1 MISEDQQDQAAL
13 HALGLLDE
21 EERAEFERAMAADEE
36 LRALADELRAST
48 ASLALAAGPETL
60 HPPAELKARL
70 LARVTRENPA
80 APWLREKTRRS
91 GWTGWVP
98 WTIAAAAVLLA
109 FVSGYEWVSM
119 DGRMKETGAKRH
131 PAVMQFAVCQLEP
144 TPDGAAQPRATV
156 VWDPSQRQGK
166 LLVTQ
171 LTPPAG
177 GHDYQL
183 WAVEEGKKEPV
194 SAGLVRVD
202 PQGSATVDF
211 KPAGPGDAKVNAF
224 ALSLER
230 AGGSGKNEGPI
241 LLLGKF

>member
-13 HALGLLDE
+13 HALGLLDDG
-21 EERAEFERAMAADEE
+21 ERVEFERAAAADPA
-36 LRALADELRAST
+36 LRVLADELRAGA

-60 HPPAELKARL
+60 RPPAELKARL
-70 LARVTRENPA
+70 LARVARENSA
-80 APWLREKTRRS
+80 APLPREKTRRS

-109 FVSGYEWVSM
+109 LVSGYEWVRL
-119 DGRMKETGAKRH
+119 DGRMKAAKAKRH
-131 PAVMQFAVCQLEP
+131 PALMRFAVCQLEP
-144 TPDGAAQPRATV
+144 TPDSAAQPRATV

-183 WAVEEGKKEPV
+183 WAVEEGKKDPV
-194 SAGLVRVD
+194 NAGLVRVD
-202 PQGSATVDF
+202 PRGSATVDF
-211 KPAGPGDAKVNAF
+211 KPAGSGDAPVNAF

-230 AGGSGKNEGPI
+230 AGGSEKSEGPI
-241 LLLGKF
+241 MLLGKF